1 MWTLREIDK
10 LKKNLELLL
19 KRYLETQLPFYDY
32 SEQDTATKFIKPLL
46 EILGWDTQDI
56 FEVKEQVKVEINDEQ
71 SKFADCVLYYD
82 RKPYIVLE
90 IKNLGYGNL
99 PRSLDNLLVK
109 SLLDQASKLNAKY
122 AVLTRYWQTVIF
134 DPKTGKE
141 LAYFDYPNE
150 YVSNCESLWR
160 YLSKMQAT

>member
-1 MWTLREIDK
+1 MSEIDK
-10 LKKNLELLL
+10 LKKNLDHLL

-46 EILGWDTQDI
+46 EILGWDTHDI
-56 FEVKEQVKVEINDEQ
+56 FEVKEQVKVEISDEQ
-71 SKFADCVLYYD
+71 SKFADCVLYRD
-82 RKPYIVLE
+82 GKPYIVLE
-90 IKNLGYGNL
+90 IKSLGYGNL
-99 PRSLDNLLVK
+99 PRSLDSLVVK
-109 SLLDQASKLNAKY
+109 SLIDQANKLNAKY

-150 YVSNCESLWR
+150 YISNFENLWR
-160 YLSKMQAT
+160 CLSKMQAT